1 MLDPPLM
8 LLDEPFSALDPITR
22 RNIQNEFVTLQKIE
36 KRSVILVTHDMGE
49 ARKLAE
55 FLVIIRD
62 GEVVQ
67 EGAVSEV
74 ALNPVDEYV
83 SRLFDQEGAN

>member
-1 MLDPPLM
+1 
-8 LLDEPFSALDPITR
+8 
-22 RNIQNEFVTLQKIE
+22 
-36 KRSVILVTHDMGE
+36 VTHDMGE